1 MFSQGLRVVLLELG
15 VGANT
20 PDVSKYPFW
29 KMAARNPNATYLCIN
44 LSEAYAP
51 KEIARQSICM
61 DGDIGNILCQL
72 AEGLA

>member
-1 MFSQGLRVVLLELG
+1 MTLFSVRNKH
-15 VGANT
+15 NT
-20 PDVSKYPFW
+20 PGVIKYPFW

-72 AEGLA
+72 VEGSA